1 MEVNYGKSLKEYT
14 SNYPVTFYLIAI
26 NTCVL
31 VISILLDF
39 IYESRVLKSLLGINT
54 NEFEPWRFVLYAF
67 VHNGLQHYLSNHF
80 FFLIMGPPLEIALG
94 KIRYVL
100 FIITSI
106 LSTSVI
112 VYIFDSAEG
121 VVGASGIG
129 FGMMAIFIY
138 LFVFVKHVMSKRLKI
153 VVLAWTIIAWITTF
167 TIAGTSI
174 SGHVGGF
181 VGGALFSLIA
191 LNKEKIEGNWNRK
204 R

>member
-1 MEVNYGKSLKEYT
+1 M
-14 SNYPVTFYLIAI
+14 
-26 NTCVL
+26 
-31 VISILLDF
+31 
-39 IYESRVLKSLLGINT
+39 
-54 NEFEPWRFVLYAF
+54 
-67 VHNGLQHYLSNHF
+67 
-80 FFLIMGPPLEIALG
+80 
-94 KIRYVL
+94 L

-138 LFVFVKHVMSKRLKI
+138 IFVFVKNVMSKRLKI
-153 VVLAWTIIAWITTF
+153 VVLVWTLIAWRTTF
-167 TIAGTSI
+167 TISGISI

-181 VGGALFSLIA
+181 LGGAIFSMIA
-191 LNKEKIEGNWNRK
+191 LNKEKIEENWNRK